1 MSLAAISGPGLFLI
15 IMTIVESLQPGY
27 NRIQQT
33 ISMLVL
39 GPYGWLQTVV
49 FFVFGFLLIVFAVR
63 LYFAIRK
70 TRVSKFGVTSLILI
84 GFSFFLIGI
93 FPTQS
98 PGTAPTLSSLIHRY
112 AASSIA
118 VIFPLACFLIA
129 PGLRADPRWKG
140 WFPYTIAT
148 GLLATIVAILGAL
161 VSPDWSWDGLH
172 ERVMLLNGLVWI
184 EVTAIRLLLLCLGEW
199 RRAPAS
205 LPASNRAML

>member
-27 NRIQQT
+27 DRLQQT
-33 ISMLVL
+33 VSMLVL

-49 FFVFGFLLIVFAVR
+49 FFVFGFLLTVFAIR

-70 TRVSKFGVTSLILI
+70 TRILKIGIACLILI
-84 GFSFFLIGI
+84 GFSFILISI

-98 PGTAPTLSSLIHRY
+98 PGTAPTLSSLIHGY

-118 VIFPLACFLIA
+118 GIFPLACFLIA
-129 PGLRADPRWKG
+129 PSLRADSRWKG
-140 WFPYTIAT
+140 WFVYTIAT
-148 GLLATIVAILGAL
+148 GLLAIIVAILAAIA
-161 VSPDWSWDGLH
+161 SPTWSWGGLH

-199 RRAPAS
+199 RKAPAS
-205 LPASNRAML
+205 LPASGRAT